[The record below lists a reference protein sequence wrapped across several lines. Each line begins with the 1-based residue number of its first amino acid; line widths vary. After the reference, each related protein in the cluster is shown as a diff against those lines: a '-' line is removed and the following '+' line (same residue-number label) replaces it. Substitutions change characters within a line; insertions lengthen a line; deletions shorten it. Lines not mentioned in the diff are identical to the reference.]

1 MTLLMLVYYFFLASV
16 HGATFPG
23 PAPTRPA
30 RLDLDKRQSQGFLG
44 AVTVWG
50 PTYGPGSSTV
60 GCTFSLIVD
69 FL

>member
-1 MTLLMLVYYFFLASV
+1 MTPLILVYYYFLASV
-16 HGATFPG
+16 HGAAFPG

-30 RLDLDKRQSQGFLG
+30 RLDKRQSQGFLG

-50 PTYGPGSSTV
+50 PTFGPGSSTV